1 MSRSDKLT
9 TGTPVFVSTWGG
21 QVIAEG
27 VVTFDSTEYV
37 SLHSCRPLNGSDR
50 LLGDEAVLAHR
61 YYAVEAKEAEG
72 EQTTVNQPAD
82 AGGMPPGGASPGAPN
97 DDVAAAMMMA
107 TPKPPKPKSSLSD
120 DDVERLLMK
129 VGETALSGLKGMGL
143 KSGAIYPMMIKL
155 NAAVKSALSTT
166 QRDD

>member
-9 TGTPVFVSTWGG
+9 TGTPVFVSTWDG

-27 VVTFDSTEYV
+27 VVTLDSTEYV

-50 LLGDEAVLAHR
+50 LLGDEVVLAHR
-61 YYAVEAKEAEG
+61 YYAVEAKETDG
-72 EQTTVNQPAD
+72 EQPSGSQPAD
-82 AGGMPPGGASPGAPN
+82 AGAMPPAG
-97 DDVAAAMMMA
+97 DAAGDAQGDPDAMMMA
-107 TPKPPKPKSSLSD
+107 MPKPPKPKSNLSD

-129 VGETALSGLKGMGL
+129 IGETALSGLKGMGL

>member
-1 MSRSDKLT
+1 MSRSDKLN
-9 TGTPVFVSTWGG
+9 TGTPVLVSTWDG

-27 VVTFDSTEYV
+27 VVTLDSTEYV

-50 LLGDEAVLAHR
+50 LSGDDVVLAHR
-61 YYAVEAKEAEG
+61 YYAVEAKETEG
-72 EQTTVNQPAD
+72 EQPSGNKPAD
-82 AGGMPPGGASPGAPN
+82 AGGMPPTGTPAGVPQGGP
-97 DDVAAAMMMA
+97 AAMMGVM
-107 TPKPPKPKSSLSD
+107 PKPPKPKSNLSD

-129 VGETALSGLKGMGL
+129 VGETALNGLKGMGL

-155 NAAVKSALSTT
+155 NAAIKAALSTT